1 VYSLVGRK
9 GIKMALTEKIEIDR
23 IEVVNDWNI
32 QVRQA
37 TIIERDGEFV
47 SRTFHRW
54 VLTPDMDISDQ
65 EQKVQA
71 IANAAWTPEVRQAY
85 EEFKNKKLGET
96 E

>member
-1 VYSLVGRK
+1 
-9 GIKMALTEKIEIDR
+9 MALTERTEIDKIEI
-23 IEVVNDWNI
+23 VQQWSI

-54 VLTPDMDISDQ
+54 VLTPDMDISGQ
-65 EQKVQA
+65 EQKVKD

-85 EEFKNKKLGET
+85 EAFKAEQAARMPA
-96 E
+96 

>member
-1 VYSLVGRK
+1 
-9 GIKMALTEKIEIDR
+9 MAFTENTSIDQIEI
-23 IEVVNDWNI
+23 VNGWNI

-65 EQKVQA
+65 EQKVQD

-85 EEFKNKKLGET
+85 ETFKAEQANKLEGAK
-96 E
+96 

>member
-1 VYSLVGRK
+1 MS
-9 GIKMALTEKIEIDR
+9 LTERTNIDQIEI
-23 IEVVNDWNI
+23 VGDWNI

-65 EQKVQA
+65 EQKVKD
-71 IANAAWTPEVRQAY
+71 ICNAAWTPEVRQAY
-85 EEFKNKKLGET
+85 ETFKAEQASRLP
-96 E
+96 